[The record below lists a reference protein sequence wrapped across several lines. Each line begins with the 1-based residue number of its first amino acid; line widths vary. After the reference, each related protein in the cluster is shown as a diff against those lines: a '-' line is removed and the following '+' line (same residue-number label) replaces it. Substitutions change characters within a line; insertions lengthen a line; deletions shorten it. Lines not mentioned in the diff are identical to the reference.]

1 MAYQR
6 TDLPLNGERETGKD
20 VRTQNVMAAVAIAN
34 VVKSS
39 FGPIGLDKMLVDDIG
54 DVTITNDGATILKL
68 LEVEH
73 PAAKVLVELAD
84 LQDKEVG
91 DGTTTVVIL
100 AAELL
105 KYGNELIL
113 QKIHPSSVIHGF
125 KLAMQECVNFMKN
138 IIIKTDGLDR
148 KILEQVASTCISS
161 KVIGGEDSEF
171 FSKLAVDTML
181 KVKKIVNGKAKY
193 PVNAVTVLK
202 AFGKS
207 SKESL
212 LVDGCAV
219 NCTIASEQMPKEID
233 ECKIALLDFDL
244 MKEKMRQGIQLVL
257 TDPAEVERCKQQEA
271 EMVIRRVKMIIESG
285 ANVVFISGGLD
296 DLCSKYF
303 VEKGIAVAKR
313 VSTRDLHRIAKST
326 GATVVESLVNLE
338 GIEQFESSNL
348 GSCKTFRQEKIGD
361 NELIVLRGCGDGSSA
376 TVLLRGAN
384 TSMLDEMSRSL
395 HDALC
400 VLRRVLESNTVSV
413 GGGSTDVSLSVHLS
427 EYATTLEGREQ
438 LAVQAF
444 ADALTVIPKVLAQ
457 NAAKD
462 ATELLSQMKKH
473 HYQAQKNNEKCY
485 IGLDLINGVVRNN
498 LEAGVVEPAISKI
511 KCIKFATEAAITI
524 LRIDD
529 MIKLNPIQ
537 QPQQGEDY

>member
-1 MAYQR
+1 MAYAR
-6 TDLPLNGERETGKD
+6 TELPLNGERETGAD

-39 FGPIGLDKMLVDDIG
+39 FGPIGLDKMLVDEIG

-113 QKIHPSSVIHGF
+113 QKIHPSSVISGF
-125 KLAMQECVNFMKN
+125 RLAMQEAVNFIRK
-138 IIIKTDGLDR
+138 IVVHTDGLGR
-148 KILEQVASTCISS
+148 NVLEQAAATCISS
-161 KVIGGEDSEF
+161 KVIGGVDSEH
-171 FSKLAVDTML
+171 FSKLAVDAML
-181 KVKKIVNGKAKY
+181 RVKRIVNGKAKY
-193 PVNAVTVLK
+193 PVDGVVVLK

-207 SKESL
+207 SKESVL
-212 LVDGCAV
+212 IDGVAV
-219 NCTIASEQMPKEID
+219 NCTIASEQMPKHKEN
-233 ECKIALLDFDL
+233 CRVALLDFSL
-244 MKEKMRQGIQLVL
+244 MKEKMRPGVQLVL
-257 TDPAEVERCKQQEA
+257 TDPTEIEKCTDQEMA
-271 EMVIRRVKMIIESG
+271 IIVRRIQMVIESG
-285 ANVVFISGGLD
+285 ANVVFVFGGLD
-296 DLCSKYF
+296 DMCANYF
-303 VEKGIAVAKR
+303 VEKNIVVVRR
-313 VSTRDLHRIAKST
+313 VSTGDLRRIAKAT

-338 GIEQFESSNL
+338 GIESFEQSNL
-348 GSCKTFRQEKIGD
+348 GKCGTFDQERIAD
-361 NELIVLRGCGDGSSA
+361 NELIVLRGCGDGASA
-376 TVLLRGAN
+376 TILLRGAN
-384 TSMLDEMSRSL
+384 TSMLDEMARSL

-413 GGGSTDVSLSVHLS
+413 GGGAADVALSVHLS

-444 ADALTVIPKVLAQ
+444 ADALCVIPKVLAQ

-462 ATELLSQMKKH
+462 ATELLAQMKTKH
-473 HYQAQKNNEKCY
+473 YAAQKKEEKCY
-485 IGLDLINGVVRNN
+485 IGLDLINGKVRDN
-498 LEAGVVEPAISKI
+498 LEAGVVEPAVSKV

-529 MIKLNPIQ
+529 MIELNPEP
-537 QPQQGEDY
+537 QPQRGQDY